1 MQYEYLDNHGT
12 FRLEH
17 PEYTSYLYFPIAN
30 ESGLKSSVTPLLG
43 GDAKEGQNTFLL
55 QPVSSEELH
64 NNRSTRNFW
73 CRIKGKGIWSA
84 TGVSAAQE
92 ADRFDTEKE
101 SCVLEAGLMWH
112 KLIRTLKA
120 NGLRAE
126 VTSFVPVGV
135 QKLELMTVTLTNLG
149 EECIE
154 LTPIAAIPLFA
165 RSADNIRDH
174 RHVTSLLHR
183 IAVKEEGIFVTPTLT
198 FDERGHKE
206 NSLVYGVMGFAGDG
220 KKPKQ
225 FHPIVEDFI
234 GEGGSFLNPGA
245 VRESIKGYQPGDHID
260 GYEAMGGI
268 EFAEISLAPGAS
280 ASYIVQ
286 LGIGASE
293 EELLSAGKSFRTV
306 EAAAEALARTK
317 EYWIA
322 GNNVAYETADRRF
335 DQWMYWVDFQPV
347 LRRIYGCS
355 FLPHHDYGKG
365 GRGWRDLWQ
374 DCLALLVMNPGGVR
388 QMLLD
393 NFEGVR
399 MEGSN
404 ATIIGSRQGEFIAD
418 RNNITRVWMDHGVW
432 PLLTTELYIRQTG
445 DLEILQK
452 EMPYFKDRQVFR
464 GEKKDDAWSMEQGNR
479 LRVADGG
486 IYRGSVLE
494 HLLVQHLTAFY
505 DVGAHNTI
513 RLRGADWNDA
523 IDMAAEQGES
533 VAFTAAYAGNLEI
546 LADLVRRQKENC
558 GVAEITLASE
568 LLPLLRKDNSLYA
581 DVQAKRAL
589 LADYCESCRSCLS
602 GETCAVAAE
611 ELADVLTAMADWMKA
626 HIRKQEWVGD
636 KNGMHWYNGYYDNHG
651 RQVEGE
657 FTEVRMMLTSQ
668 VFTVMSGVATDEQ
681 TAEIVRAVDNYLYD
695 EKIGGYRLNTDF
707 HELKLDMGRMFGFA
721 YGHKE
726 NGAVFCHMAVMY
738 ANALYKRGFVKEG
751 HKVIDTLYRHGSDFE
766 KSRIY
771 PGIPE
776 YFNQRG
782 RGMYHYLTGAASWL
796 MLTVL
801 TEMFGVRGAYGK
813 VRLEPK
819 LLAEQFNAQGDISV
833 ECVLMEKKLHV
844 TYHNPKHLE
853 YGAYKICG
861 VTLNGQP
868 QERKPGTAVEPD
880 AFEIA
885 ADALAQDGNRIEVML
900 G

>member
-17 PEYTSYLYFPIAN
+17 PEHTSYLYFPIAN

-55 QPVSSEELH
+55 QPVSSEESH

-84 TGVSAAQE
+84 AGVSAAQE
-92 ADRFDTEKE
+92 GSRFDTEKE

-112 KLIRTLKA
+112 KLTRISKE

-126 VTSFVPVGV
+126 ITSFVPVGL
-135 QKLELMTVTLTNLG
+135 QKLELMLVTLTNIG
-149 EECIE
+149 EERIE
-154 LTPIAAIPLFA
+154 LTPIAAVPLFA
-165 RSADNIRDH
+165 RSADNLRDH

-220 KKPKQ
+220 RKPQQ
-225 FHPIVEDFI
+225 FHPVVEEFI
-234 GEGGSFLNPGA
+234 GEGGSFLNPKA
-245 VRESIKGYQPGDHID
+245 VRESIKGYQPGDHVD

-268 EFAEISLAPGAS
+268 EFAEISLAPGVA
-280 ASYIVQ
+280 ASYIVSF
-286 LGIGASE
+286 GIGAGE
-293 EELLSAGKSFRTV
+293 GELLAAGKSCRTV
-306 EAAAEALARTK
+306 AAVERALAETK

-322 GNNVAYETADRRF
+322 GNNVAYETADKKF
-335 DQWMYWVDFQPV
+335 DSWMYWVDFQPV

-374 DCLALLVMNPGGVR
+374 DCLALLVMNPAGVR
-388 QMLLD
+388 RMLLD

-399 MEGSN
+399 MDGSN

-445 DLEILQK
+445 DLGILQN
-452 EMPYFKDRQVFR
+452 EMPYFKDCQIFR
-464 GEKKDDAWSMEQGNR
+464 GEKKDDDWSMEQGNC
-479 LRVADGG
+479 LRREDGE

-533 VAFTAAYAGNLEI
+533 VAFTAAYAGNFDI
-546 LADLVRRQKENC
+546 LADLVRRQKESC
-558 GVAEITLASE
+558 DVAEITLAKE
-568 LLPLLRKDNSLYA
+568 LLPLLRNDSRLYGE
-581 DVQAKRAL
+581 VQEKRAL

-602 GETCAVAAE
+602 GETCAIAAE
-611 ELADVLTAMADWMKA
+611 KLADVLTAMADWMKA
-626 HIRKQEWVGD
+626 HIRRQEWVGD
-636 KNGMHWYNGYYDNHG
+636 KQGMHWYNGYYDNHG

-657 FTEVRMMLTSQ
+657 FDEVRMMLTSQ
-668 VFTVMSGVATDEQ
+668 VFTVMSGVATDAQ

-751 HKVIDTLYRHGSDFE
+751 YKVIDTLYRHGSNFE
-766 KSRIY
+766 KSCIY

-796 MLTVL
+796 MLTTL
-801 TEMFGVRGAYGK
+801 TEMFGVKGAYGK
-813 VRLEPK
+813 VRFEPK
-819 LLAEQFNAQGDISV
+819 LLAEQFDAQGKVSV

-853 YGAYKICG
+853 YGTYKMRK
-861 VTLNGQP
+861 VAVNGHV
-868 QERKPGTAVEPD
+868 QETKANVN

-885 ADALAQDGNRIEVML
+885 VSALAQEINRIEVML

>member
-12 FRLEH
+12 FRLMH
-17 PEYTSYLYFPIAN
+17 PEQTSYLYFPIAN
-30 ESGLKSSVTPLLG
+30 EAGLKSSVTPLLG

-73 CRIKGKGIWSA
+73 CRIKGNGIWSA
-84 TGVSAAQE
+84 TGVSAEQE
-92 ADRFDTEKE
+92 ANRFDTEQE
-101 SCVLEAGLMWH
+101 SCVLEAGLMWQRI
-112 KLIRTLKA
+112 IRTSKEK
-120 NGLRAE
+120 GLRAE
-126 VTSFVPVGV
+126 VTSFVPVGA
-135 QKLELMTVTLTNLG
+135 QKIELMVVTLTNFG
-149 EECIE
+149 EKDME

-220 KKPKQ
+220 KMAQ
-225 FHPIVEDFI
+225 NFHPVVEDFI
-234 GEGGSFLNPGA
+234 GEGGSFLNPEA
-245 VRESIKGYQPGDHID
+245 VRKNIEGYRPGDTVD

-268 EFAEISLAPGAS
+268 EFAEMTLAPGTS
-280 ASYIVQ
+280 ATYIVQ
-286 LGIGASE
+286 LGIGASA
-293 EELLSAGKSFRTV
+293 EELLTAGRKFMTTDDV
-306 EAAAEALARTK
+306 EQALAETK
-317 EYWIA
+317 EFWIA
-322 GNNVAYETADRRF
+322 GNNVSYETADKRF

-374 DCLALLVMNPGGVR
+374 DCLALLVMNPSGVR

-399 MEGSN
+399 MDGSN
-404 ATIIGSRQGEFIAD
+404 ATIIGSKQGEFIAD

-432 PLLTTELYIRQTG
+432 PFLTTELYIRQTG

-452 EMPYFKDRQVFR
+452 EMPYFKDRQIFR
-464 GEKKDDAWSMEQGNR
+464 GEKKDDDWSMEQGNR
-479 LRVADGG
+479 LRKADGE
-486 IYRGSVLE
+486 IYCGSVLE

-505 DVGAHNTI
+505 DVGEHNTI

-523 IDMAAEQGES
+523 IDMAAERGES
-533 VAFTAAYAGNLEI
+533 VAFTAAYAGNLKN
-546 LADLVRRQKENC
+546 LADLVGRQKERC
-558 GVAEITLASE
+558 GVTEISLAKE
-568 LLPLLRKDNSLYA
+568 LMPLLLRDVALYE
-581 DVQAKRAL
+581 DVQAKREL
-589 LADYCESCRSCLS
+589 LACYCESCKNCLS
-602 GETCAVAAE
+602 GERCIVTAE

-636 KNGMHWYNGYYDNHG
+636 KSGMHWYNGYYDNHG

-657 FTEVRMMLTSQ
+657 LDEVRMMLTSQ
-668 VFTVMSGVATDEQ
+668 VFTIMSGVATDEQ
-681 TAEIVRAVDNYLYD
+681 TAKIVQAVDKYLYD

-726 NGAVFCHMAVMY
+726 NGAVFCHMAIMY
-738 ANALYKRGFVKEG
+738 ANSLYQRGFVKEG

-801 TEMFGVRGAYGK
+801 TEMFGVKGAYGK
-813 VRLEPK
+813 VQLKPK
-819 LLAEQFNAQGDISV
+819 LLAEQFDAQGDICV
-833 ECVLMEKKLHV
+833 ECVLMEKKMHV
-844 TYHNPKHLE
+844 TYHNPKRLE
-853 YGAYKICG
+853 YGTYKVST
-861 VTLNGQP
+861 VTVNGQM
-868 QERKPGTAVEPD
+868 QEVD
-880 AFEIA
+880 ADSCEIA
-885 ADALAQDGNRIEVML
+885 LDLLSQEENAIEVIL
-900 G
+900 A

>member
-17 PEYTSYLYFPIAN
+17 PEHTSYLYFPIAN
-30 ESGLKSSVTPLLG
+30 EAGLKSSVTPLLG

-84 TGVSAAQE
+84 TGVSAEQE
-92 ADRFDTEKE
+92 AERFNTEKE
-101 SCVLEAGLMWH
+101 DCVLEAGLMWH
-112 KLIRTLKA
+112 KLVRTSKEL
-120 NGLRAE
+120 GLRTE
-126 VTSFVPVGV
+126 ITSFVPIGD
-135 QKLELMTVTLTNLG
+135 QKLEVMMVTLTNLG
-149 EECIE
+149 KKVLE

-183 IAVKEEGIFVTPTLT
+183 IAVKEEGVFVTPTLT

-206 NSLVYGVMGFAGDG
+206 NSLVYGVMGFTSDG
-220 KKPKQ
+220 KTAQ
-225 FHPIVEDFI
+225 RFHPIVEDFI
-234 GEGGSFLNPGA
+234 GEGGSFLNPEA
-245 VRESIKGYQPGDHID
+245 VRHDVKGCQPGEVVD

-268 EFAEISLAPGAS
+268 EFAKISLAPGAS
-280 ASYIVQ
+280 VTYIVQ
-286 LGIGASE
+286 LGIGAST
-293 EELLSAGKSFRTV
+293 EELLVAGSKYKTEDAVKQALV
-306 EAAAEALARTK
+306 ETK
-317 EYWIA
+317 AYWIA
-322 GNNVAYETADRRF
+322 GNNVAYETADKRF

-374 DCLALLVMNPGGVR
+374 DCLALLVMNPSGVR

-399 MEGSN
+399 MDGSN

-432 PLLTTELYIRQTG
+432 PLMTTELYIRQTG
-445 DLEILQK
+445 DLGILQN
-452 EMPYFKDRQVFR
+452 EMPYFKDPQIFR
-464 GEKKDDAWSMEQGNR
+464 GEKRDDDWNIKQGNR
-479 LRVADGG
+479 LRKADGE

-533 VAFTAAYAGNLEI
+533 VAFTAAYAGNLEK
-546 LADLVRRQKENC
+546 LAELVRRQKESC
-558 GVAEITLASE
+558 GVAEIALARE
-568 LLPLLRKDNSLYA
+568 LMLLLRRDVTLYE
-581 DVQAKRAL
+581 DVEAKREVL
-589 LADYCESCRSCLS
+589 VCYCESCKSCLS
-602 GETCAVAAE
+602 GETYTITAD
-611 ELADVLTAMADWMKA
+611 ELAETLTVMADWMKF

-636 KNGMHWYNGYYDNHG
+636 ESGMHWYNGYYDNHG

-657 FTEVRMMLTSQ
+657 FDEVRMMLTSQ
-668 VFTVMSGVATDEQ
+668 VFTIMSGVATDEQ
-681 TAEIVRAVDNYLYD
+681 TAEIVQAVDKYLYD
-695 EKIGGYRLNTDF
+695 VEIGGYRLNTDF

-738 ANALYKRGFVKEG
+738 ANALYQRGFVKEG
-751 HKVIDTLYRHGSDFE
+751 YKVIDTLYRHGSDFE
-766 KSRIY
+766 KSHIY

-796 MLTVL
+796 MLTTL
-801 TEMFGVRGAYGK
+801 TEMFGVKGAYGK
-813 VRLEPK
+813 VKFEPK
-819 LLAEQFNAQGDISV
+819 LLTEQFDAKGDIRV
-833 ECVLMEKKLHV
+833 ECVLMEKKLCV
-844 TYHNPKHLE
+844 IYHNPKHLE
-853 YGAYKICG
+853 YGTYKISE
-861 VTLNGQP
+861 VTVNGQ
-868 QERKPGTAVEPD
+868 QQDTGAGSCEIEPSVFGE
-880 AFEIA
+880 FEN
-885 ADALAQDGNRIEVML
+885 QIELVL
-900 G
+900 SEK